1 MKRVLSVILASAIVI
16 TLSAACGSKEEKKEN
31 SEVNENYHTLYF
43 KDSSKS
49 DEVVATF
56 FNSASGKREDGTMDK
71 CSEDNNSYTFSCKGD
86 TSVYNMAYISYNGV
100 YSEKFAFNK
109 CVSGWY
115 NSDHGFLP
123 YTEGKEPNYN
133 NKYDEVTLTF
143 KGYDK
148 HIHIWKP
155 DDYDASGEKYSTV
168 YLLDGHGMFFL
179 DFPGETLLD
188 SEHADVQVQSMI
200 AATGKKAIV
209 VAIDTYGNEKEFGRE
224 DELVPDLGKTTDEKH
239 LEWTQKCGGEF
250 SDFVGRTL
258 IPYVQKHYNVYTDA
272 LHTSIA
278 GKSLGGLEAFYIAME
293 NPDKIG
299 TAGALS
305 PSFWVFADEQ
315 WNDYLSKKAFDKKS
329 PFLYFY
335 TGNDEDDTGKETKE
349 MVERLKKMNY
359 PDDKYVLHY
368 NENGGHAVP
377 YWRNIFPEF
386 LNAMVFQEVA
396 PLKTK

>member
-1 MKRVLSVILASAIVI
+1 MKRVLSVILTSAFLV
-16 TLSAACGSKEEKKEN
+16 TTCAACGSNEEKKEN
-31 SEVNENYHTLYF
+31 SKSGENYHTMYF
-43 KDSSKS
+43 KDASKS
-49 DEVVATF
+49 DEVIATF
-56 FNSASGKREDGTMDK
+56 FNSNSGKSEDVTMEK
-71 CSEDNNSYTFSCKGD
+71 CAEDNNSFTFSCKGD
-86 TSVYNMAYISYNGV
+86 TSAYNMAYISYNGV
-100 YSEKFAFNK
+100 YTEKFAFNK

-123 YTEGKEPNYN
+123 YTEGKETSYN

-148 HIHIWKP
+148 RIHIWKP
-155 DDYDASGEKYSTV
+155 DDYDAKGEKYSTV
-168 YLLDGHGMFFL
+168 YLLDGQGMFFL

-188 SEHADVQVQSMI
+188 SEHADIQVQSMI

-209 VAIDTYGNEKEFGRE
+209 VAIDTYGNEKQFGRE
-224 DELVPDLGKTTDEKH
+224 DELVPNLGKTTDEKH

-250 SDFVGRTL
+250 SDFVGKTL
-258 IPYVQKHYNVYTDA
+258 IPYIRQHYNVYADA

-278 GKSLGGLEAFYIAME
+278 GTSLGGLESFYIAME

-299 TAGALS
+299 TAGMLS
-305 PSFWVFADEQ
+305 PSFRVFADEQ
-315 WNDYLSKKAFDKKS
+315 WNKYLSQKTFDKNL

-335 TGNDEDDTGKETKE
+335 TGNETEDTGKETKE

-359 PDDKYVLHY
+359 PEGKYVLHY

-386 LNAMVFQEVA
+386 LNAMIFREVA
-396 PLKTK
+396 PLQVK